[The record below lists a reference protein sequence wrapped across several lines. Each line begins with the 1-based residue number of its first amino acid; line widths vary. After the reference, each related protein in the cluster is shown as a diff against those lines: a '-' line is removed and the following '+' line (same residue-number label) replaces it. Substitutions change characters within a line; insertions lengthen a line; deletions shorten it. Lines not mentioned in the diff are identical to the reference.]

1 MDFAVSLIA
10 ALGIGVALDWALGDP
25 SNRFHPVAWLGR
37 MIASATPKLK
47 GRNGELA
54 RGSAFAILMVA
65 LSGAAIQFA
74 VAEIYQFAG
83 SIAFILASA
92 VILKVTI
99 AVKGM
104 ERHAREIMVCLQ
116 TGNLIKARESLSMI
130 VRRDTKNLSEKQ
142 VLSATI
148 ECIGEST
155 VDGILGPIFYFSV
168 LGPAGAVAYRV
179 INTLDSMVGYKD
191 EYYRKIGWMSARLDT
206 CANYVPARI
215 TGFLVVIAAKL
226 VGADWQNS
234 LEMLHR
240 DHTKTQ
246 SPNAGYPM
254 ASMAGALRVRLE
266 KVGHYSLGD
275 EIEPATLEKCSKA
288 LSIMKL
294 TVILFCFLFSAPAI
308 LILYFAG
315 WWQLFYLGWH

>member
-83 SIAFILASA
+83 SIVFILASA

-168 LGPAGAVAYRV
+168 LGPAGALAYRV
-179 INTLDSMVGYKD
+179 INTLDSMIGYKD

-266 KVGHYSLGD
+266 KVDHYSLGD

>member
-54 RGSAFAILMVA
+54 RGSAFAMLMVA
-65 LSGAAIQFA
+65 LSGVAVQFT

>member
-1 MDFAVSLIA
+1 
-10 ALGIGVALDWALGDP
+10 
-25 SNRFHPVAWLGR
+25 
-37 MIASATPKLK
+37 MIASVTPKLK
-47 GRNGELA
+47 GHNGELA
-54 RGSAFAILMVA
+54 RGSAFAILIVA
-65 LSGAAIQFA
+65 LSGAAVQFA
-74 VAEIYQFAG
+74 VVEIYQFAG

-168 LGPAGAVAYRV
+168 LGPAGAFAYRV

-191 EYYRKIGWMSARLDT
+191 DYYRKIGWMSARLDT
-206 CANYVPARI
+206 AANYVPARV
-215 TGFLVVIAAKL
+215 TGFLVVLAAKL

-275 EIEPATLEKCSKA
+275 EIEPATLEKCNKA

-315 WWQLFYLGWH
+315 WWQLLYLGWH

>member
-54 RGSAFAILMVA
+54 RGSAFAMLMVA
-65 LSGAAIQFA
+65 LSGVAVQYT

-168 LGPAGAVAYRV
+168 LGPAGALAYRV
-179 INTLDSMVGYKD
+179 INTLDSMIGYKD

>member
-54 RGSAFAILMVA
+54 RGSAFAMLMVA
-65 LSGAAIQFA
+65 LSGVAVQFT

-168 LGPAGAVAYRV
+168 LGPAGALAYRV
-179 INTLDSMVGYKD
+179 INTLDSMIGYKD

>member
-168 LGPAGAVAYRV
+168 LGPAGALAYRV
-179 INTLDSMVGYKD
+179 INTLDSMIGYKD